1 MASLKKAIAKV
12 VSHTR
17 SSSKSSS
24 RTAVNGDAHPPANGH
39 AEKALKHATF
49 EDTNA
54 SGKTAAQKQQEA
66 TNGLKRPSSVVDDRR
81 LSFTEQKEERREERE
96 VKDEEETRL
105 RKERMKKAHEEV
117 CF

>member
-1 MASLKKAIAKV
+1 M
-12 VSHTR
+12 
-17 SSSKSSS
+17 
-24 RTAVNGDAHPPANGH
+24 
-39 AEKALKHATF
+39 KHATF